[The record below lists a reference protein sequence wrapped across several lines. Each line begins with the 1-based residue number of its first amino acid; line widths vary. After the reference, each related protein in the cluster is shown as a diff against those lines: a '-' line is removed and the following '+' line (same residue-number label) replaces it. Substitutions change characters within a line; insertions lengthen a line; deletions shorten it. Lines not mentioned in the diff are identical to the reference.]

1 MLWTGFLHLLAVG
14 KDPCC
19 YKLSRCKVLYSVQIL
34 VPDSFVAIFYFLD
47 NIAKSPANEID
58 SFADALAPSGFE
70 TVLDI
75 SQVLR

>member
-1 MLWTGFLHLLAVG
+1 
-14 KDPCC
+14 
-19 YKLSRCKVLYSVQIL
+19 L

-70 TVLDI
+70 TPLGNLQLFIPAILNILILNRVF
-75 SQVLR
+75 

>member
-14 KDPCC
+14 KDPHC
-19 YKLSRCKVLYSVQIL
+19 YKLSRCKVLYFVQIL

-47 NIAKSPANEID
+47 NIAEASANEID
-58 SFADALAPSGFE
+58 SLADVFAPSGFE